1 MKYIHLCYIN
11 IDTFFWFLFH
21 FLPMFM
27 LHKEFI
33 KPDTVMALLA
43 LICSRFLNL
52 FSDYNMFNCCFNG
65 KEEFC
70 GCEQRNMKGIV
81 AFLWEEYENIHWQR
95 SYGEQLSQFD
105 NAVRFSTFMST
116 AGHVVPGW
124 EIPQWLEAECIGCW
138 PGWQCWKSGVGSGKK
153 RKMTFYGLE
162 TVREKKKKPKPPVW
176 NVRKESLKDAPSQ
189 TAVPQ
194 RLSLIL
200 RFRFLKYLY

>member
-1 MKYIHLCYIN
+1 
-11 IDTFFWFLFH
+11 
-21 FLPMFM
+21 
-27 LHKEFI
+27 
-33 KPDTVMALLA
+33 MALLA

-70 GCEQRNMKGIV
+70 GCEQRNMKGVV

-124 EIPQWLEAECIGCW
+124 EIPQRLEAECIGCW

-162 TVREKKKKPKPPVW
+162 TVREKKKNPNHQFGMQGKSLWKMPLPRLLCLRGWVYLEIQVLKIPVLTSKTFAFLPPT
-176 NVRKESLKDAPSQ
+176 KGL
-189 TAVPQ
+189 
-194 RLSLIL
+194 
-200 RFRFLKYLY
+200 FLCKFAAYLYVLKALEVSLFIC

>member
-1 MKYIHLCYIN
+1 
-11 IDTFFWFLFH
+11 
-21 FLPMFM
+21 
-27 LHKEFI
+27 
-33 KPDTVMALLA
+33 MALLA

-105 NAVRFSTFMST
+105 NAVRFSTSMST

-124 EIPQWLEAECIGCW
+124 EIPQRLEAECIGCW

-162 TVREKKKKPKPPVW
+162 TVREKKKKNQTTSLECKERVFERCPFPDCCASEAEFDLEIQVLKIPVLTSKTFAFLPPT
-176 NVRKESLKDAPSQ
+176 KD
-189 TAVPQ
+189 
-194 RLSLIL
+194 L
-200 RFRFLKYLY
+200 FLCKFAAYLYVLKALEVSLFIC